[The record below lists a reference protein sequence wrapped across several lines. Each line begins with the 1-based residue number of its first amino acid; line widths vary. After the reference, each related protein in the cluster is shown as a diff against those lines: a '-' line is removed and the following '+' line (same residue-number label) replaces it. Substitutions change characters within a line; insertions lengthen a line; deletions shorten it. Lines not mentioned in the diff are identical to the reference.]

1 MNQPARL
8 RLVVVAPVGR
18 KVLSADQVE
27 GVLEQVLREL
37 GAAAAGDKPRVRV
50 WPPQL
55 SSAGFAPTF
64 FRLTHRPDP
73 AGKPSRWVLLAG
85 PARAGGQPILWL
97 GPLRQALA
105 PLTDW
110 MPPEVRGLFPVEV
123 CRPGDRCTV
132 KCEPDDQPSRWV
144 LVAGRAL
151 GGRQPVMLGLG
162 LWAEQPSTVGRLNL
176 EPHQWLDVLRLR
188 PAEK

>member
-1 MNQPARL
+1 
-8 RLVVVAPVGR
+8 
-18 KVLSADQVE
+18 
-27 GVLEQVLREL
+27 
-37 GAAAAGDKPRVRV
+37 
-50 WPPQL
+50 
-55 SSAGFAPTF
+55 
-64 FRLTHRPDP
+64 
-73 AGKPSRWVLLAG
+73 
-85 PARAGGQPILWL
+85 
-97 GPLRQALA
+97 
-105 PLTDW
+105 
-110 MPPEVRGLFPVEV
+110 
-123 CRPGDRCTV
+123 V